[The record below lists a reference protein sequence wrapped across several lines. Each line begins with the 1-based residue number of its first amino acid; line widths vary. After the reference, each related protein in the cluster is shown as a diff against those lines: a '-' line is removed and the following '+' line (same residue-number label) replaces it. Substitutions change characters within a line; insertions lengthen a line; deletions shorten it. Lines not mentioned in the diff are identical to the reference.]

1 MKAKFR
7 KTLGH
12 SFVVAGGPFLVVF
25 GIVLTIVVWQIDRDA
40 TIRLWITLLV
50 SGLLGTSTVTF
61 FKAARESF
69 SARRSALPRVQ
80 VVVDASRDI
89 SGGSVIILLEPS
101 DLFSHN
107 TLVSFYLR
115 SGDGFERFMGIGK
128 VRHVQED
135 GRIQAEILDW
145 EKEDVLMKLK
155 ANDSTILRRILVKP
169 SVPDT
174 YIDRVRMIR
183 GGEK

>member
-1 MKAKFR
+1 M
-7 KTLGH
+7 
-12 SFVVAGGPFLVVF
+12 
-25 GIVLTIVVWQIDRDA
+25 
-40 TIRLWITLLV
+40 LL
-50 SGLLGTSTVTF
+50 
-61 FKAARESF
+61 
-69 SARRSALPRVQ
+69 Q
-80 VVVDASRDI
+80 
-89 SGGSVIILLEPS
+89 PS

-135 GRIQAEILDW
+135 GKIQAEILDW
-145 EKEDVLMKLK
+145 EREDVLTRLK
-155 ANDSTILRRILVKP
+155 ANDITVLRRILVKP

-174 YIDRVRMIR
+174 YIDHVRIIR

>member
-1 MKAKFR
+1 MKTRFW

-12 SFVVAGGPFLVVF
+12 SFVVGGGPFLVVF

-40 TIRLWITLLV
+40 TIRLWIALLV
-50 SGLLGTSTVTF
+50 GGLLGTLTVTF
-61 FKAARESF
+61 FKAARETF
-69 SARRSALPRVQ
+69 RARGSALPRVQ
-80 VVVDASRDI
+80 VVVEAPSHI
-89 SGGSVIILLEPS
+89 SGEGVIMLLEPS

-107 TLVSFYLR
+107 TLVSFYLC

-128 VRHVQED
+128 FRHVQEN
-135 GRIQAEILDW
+135 GKIQAEVLDW
-145 EKEDVLMKLK
+145 EREDILTKLK
-155 ANDSTILRRILVKP
+155 RNDVTVLRRILVKP

-174 YIDRVRMIR
+174 YIDLVRIIR